1 MSRRNP
7 SSTSSSET
15 RPRADVAKLLGRVA
29 LLATLVAGSMAFFF
43 WGPLPYKHQLAML
56 IDKRVMLDAT
66 PSPRVILVGGS
77 NLMFGVDSDVLEQAL
92 GVPVVNMGVFGGLGL
107 LAPLDVIL
115 PHVRPGDT
123 VVLVP
128 EYEMLFTGLAPF
140 AKDYYRWFLAVDPKA
155 AWRFY
160 YARERPQVLLSDF
173 LMLMRDKL
181 GALFVIPFK
190 GNHSLAGNGYIRYEQ
205 VVNRFGDGSEEIRPA
220 PPDQLAGRNN
230 VYREDAFKNA
240 IVAQLNESTA
250 RLQAREA
257 RVLLTFGVFPD
268 GEYALNQGIIDA
280 TAGQLRE
287 DGTFQVV
294 GTPRDFLYPYAD
306 FSDSVNHLRP
316 AARTLRTRRL
326 AELLAEAGVG
336 KGKASVTAT
345 AAAPGAA
352 R

>member
-1 MSRRNP
+1 MSKRSP

-15 RPRADVAKLLGRVA
+15 RTGADVAKLLGRLA
-29 LLATLVAGSMAFFF
+29 LLTALVAGSAAFFF

-56 IDKRVMLDAT
+56 IDKRVLLDAT
-66 PSPRVILVGGS
+66 PAPRVILVGGS
-77 NLMFGVDSDVLEQAL
+77 NLMFGVDSAVLEDAL
-92 GVPVVNMGVFGGLGL
+92 GLPVVNMGVFGGLGL

-115 PHVRPGDT
+115 PHVQPGDT

-140 AKDYYRWFLAVDPKA
+140 DKDYYRWFLAVDPRA

-160 YARERPQVLLSDF
+160 YSRQKPQVLLADF

-190 GNHSLAGNGYIRYEQ
+190 GNHSLAGNGYLRYEQ

-220 PPDQLAGRNN
+220 APDQLAGRNN
-230 VYREDAFKNA
+230 VYRADAFKHE
-240 IVAQLNESTA
+240 IVEQLNDVTA
-250 RLQAREA
+250 RFKARGV
-257 RVLLTFGVFPD
+257 RVLLTFGVFPES
-268 GEYALNQGIIDA
+268 EYTLNQKIIDA

-294 GTPRDFLYPYAD
+294 GSPRDFLYPYSE

-316 AARTLRTRRL
+316 AARTLRTQRL
-326 AELLAEAGVG
+326 AVILAEAGVG
-336 KGKASVTAT
+336 K
-345 AAAPGAA
+345 APPAGARGAA

>member
-1 MSRRNP
+1 MSRRSP

-15 RPRADVAKLLGRVA
+15 RTGADVPKLLGRIA
-29 LLATLVAGSMAFFF
+29 LLGALVLGSMAFFF

-66 PSPRVILVGGS
+66 PAPRVILVGGS
-77 NLMFGVDSDVLEQAL
+77 NLMFGVDSAVLEQSL
-92 GVPVVNMGVFGGLGL
+92 GIPVVNMGVFGGLGL

-140 AKDYYRWFLAVDPKA
+140 DKNYYRWFLAVDPRA
-155 AWRFY
+155 AWHFY
-160 YARERPQVLLSDF
+160 YSRQRPQVFLADF

-190 GNHSLAGNGYIRYEQ
+190 GNHSLAGDGYIRYEQ

-230 VYREDAFKNA
+230 MYRADAFKPEL
-240 IVAQLNESTA
+240 VDQLNAVTA
-250 RLQAREA
+250 RFESRGA

-268 GEYALNQGIIDA
+268 GEYTLNQKVIDA
-280 TAGQLRE
+280 TAGQLRD

-294 GTPRDFLYPYAD
+294 GHPRDFLYPYSD

-316 AARTLRTRRL
+316 GARTLRTERL
-326 AELLAEAGVG
+326 AELLAAAGVG
-336 KGKASVTAT
+336 ARAPAAAKP
-345 AAAPGAA
+345 AAPGAA

>member
-1 MSRRNP
+1 MSKRSP
-7 SSTSSSET
+7 SSTSSSE
-15 RPRADVAKLLGRVA
+15 RRVGSDVIKLLGRLA
-29 LLATLVAGSMAFFF
+29 LLTALVAGSAAFFF

-56 IDKRVMLDAT
+56 IDKRVLLDAT
-66 PSPRVILVGGS
+66 PAPRVILVGGS
-77 NLMFGVDSDVLEQAL
+77 NLMFGVDSAVLEDAL
-92 GVPVVNMGVFGGLGL
+92 GLPVVNMGVFGGLGL

-140 AKDYYRWFLAVDPKA
+140 AKDYYRWFLAVDPRA

-160 YARERPQVLLSDF
+160 YSRQKPQVLLADF

-190 GNHSLAGNGYIRYEQ
+190 GNHSLAGNGYLRYEQ

-220 PPDQLAGRNN
+220 APDQLAGRNN
-230 VYREDAFKNA
+230 VYRADAFKPE
-240 IVAQLNESTA
+240 IVAQLNDVTA
-250 RLQAREA
+250 RFKARGV
-257 RVLLTFGVFPD
+257 RVLLTFGVFPES
-268 GEYALNQGIIDA
+268 EYTLNQKIIDA
-280 TAGQLRE
+280 TAGQLRD

-294 GTPRDFLYPYAD
+294 GSPRDFLYPYSE

-316 AARTLRTRRL
+316 AARTLRTQRL
-326 AELLAEAGVG
+326 AVILAEAGVG
-336 KGKASVTAT
+336 K
-345 AAAPGAA
+345 APPAGARGAA

>member
-1 MSRRNP
+1 
-7 SSTSSSET
+7 
-15 RPRADVAKLLGRVA
+15 VAKLLGRVA
-29 LLATLVAGSMAFFF
+29 LLGALVLGSMAFLFL
-43 WGPLPYKHQLAML
+43 GPVPYKHQLAML

-66 PSPRVILVGGS
+66 PAPRVILVGGS
-77 NLMFGVDSDVLEQAL
+77 NLMFGVDSALLEQSL

-123 VVLVP
+123 LVLVP

-160 YARERPQVLLSDF
+160 YSRQKPQVLLADF

-181 GALFVIPFK
+181 GALAVIPFK
-190 GNHSLAGNGYIRYEQ
+190 GDHSLAGNGYMRYEQ

-220 PPDQLAGRNN
+220 PPDQLAGLNN
-230 VYREDAFKNA
+230 VYQDDAFKA
-240 IVAQLNESTA
+240 QVVEQLNEFTA
-250 RLQAREA
+250 RLEAHGA

-268 GEYALNQGIIDA
+268 GEYALNQKIIDT
-280 TAGQLRE
+280 TAAQLR
-287 DGTFQVV
+287 DGGTFQVL
-294 GTPRDFLYPYAD
+294 GNPRDFLYPYSA

-316 AARTLRTRRL
+316 PARTLRTRRL

-336 KGKASVTAT
+336 SRGDMPAGASK
-345 AAAPGAA
+345 APGAA
-352 R
+352 P

>member
-1 MSRRNP
+1 MSKRSP
-7 SSTSSSET
+7 SSTSSSE
-15 RPRADVAKLLGRVA
+15 RRVGSDVIKLLGRLA
-29 LLATLVAGSMAFFF
+29 LLTALVLGSMAFFF

-56 IDKRVMLDAT
+56 IDKRVLLDAT
-66 PSPRVILVGGS
+66 PAPRVILVGGS
-77 NLMFGVDSDVLEQAL
+77 NLMFGVDSAVLEDAL
-92 GVPVVNMGVFGGLGL
+92 GLPVVNMGVFGGLGL

-115 PHVRPGDT
+115 PHVQPGDT

-140 AKDYYRWFLAVDPKA
+140 DKDYYRWFLAVDPRA

-160 YARERPQVLLSDF
+160 YSRQKPQVLLADF

-190 GNHSLAGNGYIRYEQ
+190 GNHSLAGNGYLRYEQ

-220 PPDQLAGRNN
+220 APDQLAGRNN
-230 VYREDAFKNA
+230 VYRADAFKPE
-240 IVAQLNESTA
+240 IVAQLNDVTA
-250 RLQAREA
+250 RFKARGV
-257 RVLLTFGVFPD
+257 RVLLTFGVFPES
-268 GEYALNQGIIDA
+268 EYTLNQKIIDA
-280 TAGQLRE
+280 TAGQLRD

-294 GTPRDFLYPYAD
+294 GSPRDFLYPYSE

-316 AARTLRTRRL
+316 AARTLRTQRL
-326 AELLAEAGVG
+326 AVILAEAGVG
-336 KGKASVTAT
+336 K
-345 AAAPGAA
+345 APPAGARGAA

>member
-1 MSRRNP
+1 M
-7 SSTSSSET
+7 
-15 RPRADVAKLLGRVA
+15 AKLLGRVA
-29 LLATLVAGSMAFFF
+29 LLAGLVLGGMALLYF
-43 WGPLPYKHQLAML
+43 GPVPYKHQLAML
-56 IDKRVMLDAT
+56 IDKRVMLDAA
-66 PSPRVILVGGS
+66 PAPRVILVGGS
-77 NLMFGVDSDVLEQAL
+77 NLMFGVDSAVLEEAL

-115 PHVRPGDT
+115 PHVQPGDT

-140 AKDYYRWFLAVDPKA
+140 DKDYYRWFLAADPEA

-160 YARERPQVLLSDF
+160 YSRQKPQVLFADF

-181 GALFVIPFK
+181 AALFVIPFK
-190 GNHSLAGNGYIRYEQ
+190 GNHSLAVNGYIRYEQ

-220 PPDQLAGRNN
+220 PADRLAGLNN
-230 VYREDAFKNA
+230 VYREDAFKPE
-240 IVAQLNESTA
+240 IVDQLNELTA
-250 RLQAREA
+250 RFKARGV

-268 GEYALNQGIIDA
+268 GEYALNRTIIDA
-280 TAGQLRE
+280 TAGQLRD

-294 GTPRDFLYPYAD
+294 GSPRDFLYPYSD

-316 AARTLRTRRL
+316 AARTLRTHRL
-326 AELLAEAGVG
+326 AELLAAAGVG
-336 KGKASVTAT
+336 AGKASVAAT
-345 AAAPGAA
+345 DETPGVA